1 MRLSKIS
8 LAVAAG
14 TLIQLFLSA
23 PTTAAGDCCRVAD
36 GAGAKLFDEVKTEG
50 AAAPEARPVPVP
62 TPLDARAERLAD
74 KESYADVFRVLRED
88 NACSGFFG
96 GPARAVTAFNG
107 FERRLRARSFG
118 AGATS
123 IRMSGQYD
131 VYNDKASGASYR
143 LFDEAVINR
152 DGPFVSRASAAKMH
166 VGSFRADTR
175 QARALMLLHELGHLL
190 RGEDGRWLLP
200 NDGNDE
206 VLSDLNT
213 RTVESHCEEQ
223 LLAIK

>member
-14 TLIQLFLSA
+14 TLIQLFLYA
-23 PTTAAGDCCRVAD
+23 PAAAGDCCRAAE
-36 GAGAKLFDEVKTEG
+36 GTETKLFDEVRTEG
-50 AAAPEARPVPVP
+50 AAVPEARPVPVP

-74 KESYADVFRVLRED
+74 RESYADVFRVLKGD
-88 NACSGFFG
+88 NPCSGFFG
-96 GPARAVTAFNG
+96 GPARAVTAFND
-107 FERRLRARSFG
+107 FERQLRARSFG

-123 IRMSGQYD
+123 IRMSGHYS
-131 VYNDKASGASYR
+131 VYTDKENGASYR

-152 DGPFVSRASAAKMH
+152 DGPFISRASAARMH
-166 VGSFRADTR
+166 VGSFRANTR
-175 QARALMLLHELGHLL
+175 QARALMLLHELGHLI
-190 RGEDGRWLLP
+190 RGADGNWLLP

-206 VLSDLNT
+206 ALSDLNT
-213 RTVESHCEEQ
+213 KTVESHCEEQ

>member
-23 PTTAAGDCCRVAD
+23 PTAAAGDCCRVAD
-36 GAGAKLFDEVKTEG
+36 GA
-50 AAAPEARPVPVP
+50 
-62 TPLDARAERLAD
+62 
-74 KESYADVFRVLRED
+74 
-88 NACSGFFG
+88 
-96 GPARAVTAFNG
+96 
-107 FERRLRARSFG
+107 
-118 AGATS
+118 
-123 IRMSGQYD
+123 
-131 VYNDKASGASYR
+131 
-143 LFDEAVINR
+143 VINR
-152 DGPFVSRASAAKMH
+152 DGPFISRASAARMH

-190 RGEDGRWLLP
+190 RGADGRWLLP
-200 NDGNDE
+200 NDGNDG

-213 RTVESHCEEQ
+213 KTVESHCEEQ